1 MKKLFTLCSILLLGA
16 VNVFAQDDFVEE
28 DMTHYIVNAGFDEDL
43 TFQADGSYK
52 EGTALNSNES
62 QQTLSYRSWSYVNPD
77 GSCFAHAKTA
87 DEGNTKIGPDGKD
100 RGNDYWRGLDSRS
113 WATNG
118 YVAQIKGWE
127 CTRTDYPKCE
137 WVYFGVLPYD
147 LEEKAIP
154 VADNGN
160 TYQNVPAKPDFANG
174 DDNKG
179 ALFLRAGW
187 GGQCSYQQVV
197 KLPCA
202 QYRLE
207 YWSINVNAS
216 SSEPATDLTQINC
229 RGEIFKDENSSFSS
243 TEWTKHEFYFTP
255 SSEFTLTFG
264 YQSANKGSGVQEYVF
279 IDGIKLVKIGEADK
293 EQLLLSDFVD
303 IVDSLYARFDHENMT
318 ENLIVEMEEAIAA
331 AEEYEDVDEFEANI
345 NSLKA
350 YLVKVDEALVEIGK
364 YNILVAKAEEYLDS
378 ENPYPGAGDLNNAY
392 IAISEKF
399 ETATINDYATLV
411 EEMQTAI
418 NNYLFSQEATMD
430 NPADYSFMIKH
441 PNFVTEGNDP
451 TYAEDGTAT
460 YPNAFDD
467 YKTIA
472 TSEGWYKGSNTDGD
486 QRLNYKNGRI
496 CWNLWSNSAST
507 ANANDRSINQDLTNL
522 PAGYYSV
529 AADFMTQPNYP
540 YQAHAFAKNSHFDVS
555 SPFLTEGNM
564 SDAEP
569 WGAWTTLTTEKILVA
584 DGNLTIGGRSIFPNA
599 DPTGWFCM
607 TNVKLYYHGPIDF
620 EDYKKLYDE
629 KIAALEAMC
638 DTMVYAADKAAF
650 ADSIAA
656 AKGATTSDEI
666 TEKLAALGR
675 AQATAQASIDKWIG
689 VSTGS
694 WANLKDSIA
703 AGIYTTEGTKI
714 AQKVVDLMAAEIYA
728 ADATYTTMDALTAVL
743 RKYRDSYLPA
753 LTAAQAKVYTVAAA
767 QEVLNA
773 TIALQTVELT
783 DIESMPTEADMDSHI
798 ANLNAAIKEANK
810 LEFAATLNVTAGA
823 DMTGFIVNP
832 TIEGSA
838 TGWTVDRPVGDGPAK
853 NGQQFDGGS
862 GYYIDSWNATAGNLR
877 FTAYQT
883 LTNIP
888 NGRYEIKAMTRTSG
902 DGAYIYGI
910 ADNDFST
917 VALKH
922 FTKHEEYN
930 YTQNIDNSAVSTIT
944 GGDSI
949 IASADKVG
957 SIWLE
962 SSAWVVSNLG
972 MSLQKDPDTGSGI
985 SDLIEEY
992 KINNEGNIDEAT
1004 MYHLNAT
1011 AANDG
1016 VGFGWNYNK
1025 VEIDVKDH
1033 VLTLGVT
1040 TDSVFTKAYKDI
1052 DGADCVPFNGTWF
1065 SADNF
1070 TLTLLTPGDNTGWN
1084 PTATGI
1090 ESVVTPE
1097 NVAVRVENGA
1107 IIANGEIYSIS
1118 GSRVANGTKVP
1129 AGVYI
1134 VRQGK
1139 VAKKVL
1145 VK

>member
-52 EGTALNSNES
+52 EGTVANETTP
-62 QQTLSYRSWSYVNPD
+62 TLSNRSWSYIHPD
-77 GSCFAHAKTA
+77 GTCYAHSDSRSPNWKGT
-87 DEGNTKIGPDGKD
+87 DG
-100 RGNDYWRGLDSRS
+100 RS

-118 YVAQIKGWE
+118 YIGQIKGWE

-147 LEEKAIP
+147 LAPTAIP
-154 VADNGN
+154 VADDG
-160 TYQNVPAKPDFANG
+160 TTFQNVPARPDVANG
-174 DDNKG
+174 TDNKG
-179 ALFLRAGW
+179 AIFLRAGW
-187 GGQCSYQQVV
+187 GGECSYKQVV

-202 QYRLE
+202 TYRLE
-207 YWSINVNAS
+207 YWSINVNANTTGT
-216 SSEPATDLTQINC
+216 ANDLTKITC
-229 RGEIFKDENSSFSS
+229 RKDVFKDESGEGLNAK
-243 TEWTKHEFYFTP
+243 EWTKHEFEFTP
-255 SSEFTLTFG
+255 TSEFTMEIG
-264 YQSANKGSGVQEYVF
+264 YQSAGGGSGAVPHVF

-293 EQLLLSDFVD
+293 EQLLESDFMD
-303 IVDSLYARFDHENMT
+303 ISDSLYARFDHENMT
-318 ENLIVEMEEAIAA
+318 EALSTEIYDAIAA
-331 AEEYEDVDEFEANI
+331 AEEYEDVDELEANI

-364 YNILVAKAEEYLDS
+364 YNILTAKIEEYLES
-378 ENPYPGAGDLNNAY
+378 ANPYPGASALEEAY
-392 IAISEKF
+392 VTIGEKF
-399 ETATINDYATLV
+399 SEATIEDYAKLT
-411 EEMQTAI
+411 EELNAAV
-418 NNYLFSQEATMD
+418 NAYLFSQEATMD
-430 NPADYSFMIKH
+430 NPADYTFMIKN

-451 TYAEDGTAT
+451 TYDAEGIAT

-467 YKTIA
+467 YNTIA
-472 TSEGWYKGSNTDGD
+472 TKGVWYSGSNTDGD
-486 QRLNYKNGRI
+486 QRLNNAQGRI

-507 ANANDRSINQDLTNL
+507 NVNDRSINQDLTGL
-522 PAGYYSV
+522 PSGYYSV
-529 AADFMTQPNYP
+529 SADFITQPDWVHE
-540 YQAHAFAKNSHFDVS
+540 AHAFAKNSHSDVS
-555 SPFLTEGNM
+555 SPFLTVGTWT
-564 SDAEP
+564 DAEP
-569 WGAWTTLTTEKILVA
+569 WGAWTTLKTGTILVA
-584 DGNLTIGGRSIFPNA
+584 DGKLTIGGRSLFPEGSQK
-599 DPTGWFCM
+599 GWFCM

-675 AQATAQASIDKWIG
+675 AQATAQASIDKWVG
-689 VSTGS
+689 VNTGS

-703 AGIYTTEGTKI
+703 AGIYTTEGTQI

-773 TIALQTVELT
+773 TIALQAVELT

-798 ANLNAAIKEANK
+798 ANLNAAIKEANR
-810 LEFAATLNVTAGA
+810 LEFAGTLNVVAGA

-853 NGQQFDGGS
+853 NTQQFDGNAD

-902 DGAYIYGI
+902 DGVYMYGI
-910 ADNDFST
+910 ADNDT
-917 VALKH
+917 ATITLKH
-922 FTKHEEYN
+922 FPKNGEYN
-930 YTQNIDNSAVSTIT
+930 YTQNIDPTVVSTVTGNDSIYA
-944 GGDSI
+944 GGDMY
-949 IASADKVG
+949 G
-957 SIWLE
+957 EIWQT
-962 SSAWVVSNLG
+962 SVNWVTSNLG
-972 MSLQKDPDTGSGI
+972 FSLMKDPDTGSGI
-985 SDLIEEY
+985 YDLIEEY
-992 KINNEGNIDEAT
+992 KLNNEGNINEET
-1004 MYHLNAT
+1004 MYHLNVV
-1011 AANDG
+1011 AANEG
-1016 VGFGWNYNK
+1016 NGRGWAYNK
-1025 VEIDVKDH
+1025 IEIEVKDH

-1040 TDSVFTKAYKDI
+1040 SDSVFTQAYKDVNG
-1052 DGADCVPFNGTWF
+1052 DACVPFNGTWI

-1118 GSRVANGTKVP
+1118 GARVANGTKVP

-1139 VAKKVL
+1139 IAKKVL

>member
-16 VNVFAQDDFVEE
+16 VNVFAQDDFEE
-28 DMTHYIVNAGFDEDL
+28 VDMTHYIINAGFDEDL
-43 TFQADGSYK
+43 TFNADGSYK
-52 EGTALNSNES
+52 EGTVANTNPV
-62 QQTLSYRSWSYVNPD
+62 TLSNRSWSYIHPD
-77 GSCFAHAKTA
+77 GTCYAHTTSASPNWN
-87 DEGNTKIGPDGKD
+87 GSDG
-100 RGNDYWRGLDSRS
+100 RS

-118 YVAQIKGWE
+118 YIGQIKGWE

-147 LEEKAIP
+147 LAPTAIP
-154 VADNGN
+154 VADDG
-160 TYQNVPAKPDFANG
+160 TTFQNVPARPDVANG
-174 DDNKG
+174 TDNKG
-179 ALFLRAGW
+179 AIFLRAGW
-187 GGQCSYQQVV
+187 GGQCSYKQVV

-202 QYRLE
+202 VYRLE
-207 YWSINVNAS
+207 YWSINVNANTTGT
-216 SSEPATDLTQINC
+216 ANDLTKITC
-229 RGEIFKDENSSFSS
+229 RKDVFKDESGEGLNAK
-243 TEWTKHEFYFTP
+243 EWTKHEFEFTP
-255 SSEFTLTFG
+255 TSEFTMEIG
-264 YQSANKGSGVQEYVF
+264 YQSAGGGSGAVPHVF

-293 EQLLLSDFVD
+293 EQLLVADLSDL
-303 IVDSLYARFDHENMT
+303 VDSLYARYDNENIT
-318 ENLIVEMEEAIAA
+318 ENLVGEMEDAIMEAENYET
-331 AEEYEDVDEFEANI
+331 AEELEANI
-345 NSLKA
+345 KTFKEFIT
-350 YLVKVDEALVEIGK
+350 KVDEALVEIGK
-364 YNILVAKAEEYLDS
+364 YNILTAKIEEYLEA
-378 ENPYPGAGDLNNAY
+378 ENPYPGAGALNDAY
-392 IAISEKF
+392 TDISARF
-399 ETATINDYATLV
+399 ENATIEDYAKLT
-411 EEMQTAI
+411 EELNAAV
-418 NNYLFSQEATMD
+418 NAYLFSQEASD
-430 NPADYSFMIKH
+430 ENPADYTFLVKH

-451 TYAEDGTAT
+451 TYEEDGTAT

-467 YKTIA
+467 YTTIA
-472 TSEGWYKGSNTDGD
+472 TSEGWYKGTVQDGD
-486 QRLNYKNGRI
+486 QRLGNNQGRI
-496 CWNLWSNSAST
+496 CWNLWDNHAGSH
-507 ANANDRSINQDLTNL
+507 SISQDLTGL
-522 PAGYYSV
+522 PAGYYTVS
-529 AADFMTQPNYP
+529 ADMLTQADWVHE
-540 YQAHAFAKNSHFDVS
+540 AHVYAKSSATDVS
-555 SPFLTEGNM
+555 SPFLTEGTWT
-564 SDAEP
+564 DAEP
-569 WGAWTTLTTEKILVA
+569 WGAWTTLKTDKIIVA
-584 DGNLTIGGRSIFPNA
+584 DGNLTIGGRSQFPEGNQK
-599 DPTGWFCM
+599 GWFNI
-607 TNVKLYYHGPIDF
+607 TNVKLFFHGALKF
-620 EDYKKLYDE
+620 EDYQELYNT
-629 KIAALEAMC
+629 KIAEAQAMC

-656 AKGATTSDEI
+656 AKGATTIDEI
-666 TEKLAALGR
+666 TEKLAALSR
-675 AQATAQASIDKWIG
+675 AQATAKSSIDKWVG
-689 VSTGS
+689 VNTGS

-773 TIALQTVELT
+773 TIALQVVELT

-798 ANLNAAIKEANK
+798 ANLNAAIKEADR
-810 LEFAATLNVTAGA
+810 LEFAGTLNVAAGA

-832 TIEGSA
+832 TVEGSA

-853 NGQQFDGGS
+853 SGQQYDGDGA

-902 DGAYIYGI
+902 DGVYMYGI
-910 ADNDFST
+910 ADNDT
-917 VALKH
+917 ATITLKH
-922 FTKHEEYN
+922 FPKNGEYN
-930 YTQNIDNSAVSTIT
+930 YTKNIDPTAVSTVT

-949 IASADKVG
+949 YAGGDKYG
-957 SIWLE
+957 EIWQT
-962 SSAWVVSNLG
+962 SVNWVSTNLG
-972 MSLQKDPDTGSGI
+972 LGLQKDPDTGSGI
-985 SDLIEEY
+985 YDLIEEY
-992 KINNEGNIDEAT
+992 KLNNEGNINEET
-1004 MYHLNAT
+1004 MYHLNVV
-1011 AANDG
+1011 AANEG
-1016 VGFGWNYNK
+1016 NGRGWAYNK
-1025 VEIDVKDH
+1025 IEIEVKDH

-1040 TDSVFTKAYKDI
+1040 SDSVFTQAYKDVNG
-1052 DGADCVPFNGTWF
+1052 DACVPFTGTWI

-1097 NVAVRVENGA
+1097 NVAVHVENGA
-1107 IIANGEIYSIS
+1107 IITNGEIYSIS

>member
-1 MKKLFTLCSILLLGA
+1 MLLGA

-87 DEGNTKIGPDGKD
+87 DEGNTKTGPDGKD
-100 RGNDYWRGLDSRS
+100 RGNDYWRGLDSRT

-118 YVAQIKGWE
+118 YVGQIKGWK

-154 VADNGN
+154 VADNGD

-187 GGQCSYQQVV
+187 SGQCSYQQVV

-207 YWSINVNAS
+207 YWSINVNANS
-216 SSEPATDLTQINC
+216 SSPAEDLTQINC

-264 YQSANKGSGVQEYVF
+264 YKSANKGSAVQEYVF
-279 IDGIKLVKIGEADK
+279 IDGIKLVKVGEADK
-293 EQLLLSDFVD
+293 MELLEADFAD
-303 IVDSLYARFDHENMT
+303 ISDSLFSRFDNENMT
-318 ENLIVEMEEAIAA
+318 TTLSEEIYEAVAEAENYETEE
-331 AEEYEDVDEFEANI
+331 EFEANI
-345 NSLKA
+345 NALKA
-350 YLVKVDEALVEIGK
+350 YLVEVDAALVEIGK
-364 YNILVAKAEEYLDS
+364 YNILAAKVEEYLES
-378 ENPYPGAGDLNNAY
+378 ENPYPGASALNDAY
-392 IAISEKF
+392 TDISARF
-399 ETATINDYATLV
+399 ETATIKDYATLA
-411 EEMQTAI
+411 EEMRTAI
-418 NNYLFSQEATMD
+418 NNYLFSQEATME
-430 NPADYSFMIKH
+430 NPADYTFLVKH

-451 TYAEDGTAT
+451 VYDADGIAT

-467 YKTIA
+467 YNTIA
-472 TSEGWYKGSNTDGD
+472 TSEGWYKGSNTAGD
-486 QRLNYKNGRI
+486 QRLNNAQGRI

-529 AADFMTQPNYP
+529 AADFITQPDWP
-540 YQAHAFAKNSHFDVS
+540 YEAHAFAKNSHSDVS
-555 SPFLTEGNM
+555 SPFLTVGNWT
-564 SDAEP
+564 DAEP

-584 DGNLTIGGRSIFPNA
+584 DGNLTIGGRAIFPEANQK
-599 DPTGWFCM
+599 GWFCM
-607 TNVKLYYHGPIDF
+607 TNVKLYYHGPF
-620 EDYKKLYDE
+620 TAEDYKEIYD
-629 KIAALEAMC
+629 KSIAEAQAMC

-650 ADSIAA
+650 AAVIEKY
-656 AKGATTSDEI
+656 KGATTVEDMNASLDSI
-666 TEKLAALGR
+666 GAAKEV
-675 AQATAQASIDKWIG
+675 ATASINKWIG
-689 VSTGS
+689 VKTGS

-703 AGIYTTEGTKI
+703 AGVYSTDGTKV
-714 AQKVVDLMAAEIYA
+714 AQKIVDIMTAKIYA
-728 ADATYTTMDALTAVL
+728 DDATYTTMDALTAIL
-743 RKYRDSYLPA
+743 RKYRDGYLPA
-753 LTAAQAKVYTVAAA
+753 LANAESKVYTVAAA
-767 QEVLNA
+767 TEVIKA
-773 TIALQTVELT
+773 TIEAQVADLVAIT
-783 DIESMPTEADMDSHI
+783 DMPTEAAMDEFVNH
-798 ANLNAAIKEANK
+798 LNAAIIEADR
-810 LEFAATLNVTAGA
+810 LETLGTIKVEAGT
-823 DMTGFIVNP
+823 DMTDLIVNP
-832 TIEGSA
+832 EIVAGA
-838 TGWTVDRPVGDGPAK
+838 TGWTVNKPVGDGPAK
-853 NGQQFDGGS
+853 TGQQYDGNTA
-862 GYYIDSWNATAGNLR
+862 GYYIDSWDATAGNLR

-910 ADNDFST
+910 ADNDSAT

-985 SDLIEEY
+985 FELIEEY
-992 KINNEGNIDEAT
+992 KINNEGNIDETT

-1011 AANDG
+1011 AANNG
-1016 VGFGWNYNK
+1016 LGFGWNYNS
-1025 VEIDVKDH
+1025 VQIEVKDH
-1033 VLTLGVT
+1033 VLTFGVT
-1040 TDSVFTKAYKDI
+1040 TDSVFTEVYKDV
-1052 DGADCVPFNGTWF
+1052 DGVACVPFTGTWF

-1070 TLTLLTPGDNTGWN
+1070 TLTLLTPGDNSDWN
-1084 PTATGI
+1084 PGATGI
-1090 ESVVTPE
+1090 ESIETPE
-1097 NVAVRVENGA
+1097 GLGVRVENGA

>member
-1 MKKLFTLCSILLLGA
+1 MLLGA

-52 EGTALNSNES
+52 DGTALNKETES
-62 QQTLSYRSWSYVNPD
+62 LGGRSWSYVHPD

-87 DEGNTKIGPDGKD
+87 DEGNGSWKQK
-100 RGNDYWRGLDSRS
+100 DSRT

-118 YVAQIKGWE
+118 YISQIKGWE
-127 CTRTDYPKCE
+127 CTKTDYPKCE

-147 LEEKAIP
+147 LEPQAIP
-154 VADNGN
+154 IADDGDA
-160 TYQNVPAKPDFANG
+160 YQNVPEKPDFA
-174 DDNKG
+174 DTEENKG

-187 GGQCSYQQVV
+187 LGECTYKQVV

-202 QYRLE
+202 VYRLE
-207 YWSINVNAS
+207 YWTINANAS
-216 SSEPATDLTQINC
+216 SSASATDLSNITC
-229 RGEIFKDENSSFSS
+229 RKDKFVDETGSGLTA
-243 TEWTKHEFYFTP
+243 TEWTKHEFEFTP
-255 SSEFTLTFG
+255 TSEFTIEFG
-264 YQSANKGSGVQEYVF
+264 MKASNNGSNKVPHIF
-279 IDGIKLVKIGEADK
+279 IDGIKLYKIGEAERGD
-293 EQLLLSDFVD
+293 LLIEDFNDVC
-303 IVDSLYARFDHENMT
+303 DSLYERFNVEGITQNLADEITDAILEAEN
-318 ENLIVEMEEAIAA
+318 
-331 AEEYEDVDEFEANI
+331 YDSDDELEANI
-345 NSLKA
+345 KTLKEF
-350 YLVKVDEALVEIGK
+350 LVEVDAALVEIGK
-364 YNILVAKAEEYLDS
+364 YNILAAKAEKYLES
-378 ENPYPGAGDLNNAY
+378 KNPYPGASALNDAY
-392 IAISEKF
+392 TDISARF
-399 ETATINDYATLV
+399 ENATIKDYAILV

-418 NNYLFSQEATMD
+418 NNYLFSQEATME
-430 NPADYSFMIKH
+430 NPADYTFLVKH

-451 TYAEDGTAT
+451 IYEEDGTAT

-467 YKTIA
+467 YNTIA
-472 TSEGWYKGSNTDGD
+472 TSEGWYKGSNTGGD
-486 QRLNYKNGRI
+486 QRLNNAQGRI

-529 AADFMTQPNYP
+529 AADFITQPDWP
-540 YQAHAFAKNSHFDVS
+540 YEAHAFAKNSHSDVS
-555 SPFLTEGNM
+555 SPFLTVGNWT
-564 SDAEP
+564 DAEP

-584 DGNLTIGGRSIFPNA
+584 DGNLTIGGRAIFPEANQK
-599 DPTGWFCM
+599 GWFCM
-607 TNVKLYYHGPIDF
+607 TNVKLYYHGPF
-620 EDYKKLYDE
+620 SAEDYKEIYD
-629 KIAALEAMC
+629 KSIAEAQAMC

-650 ADSIAA
+650 AAA
-656 AKGATTSDEI
+656 IEKFKGATTVEDMNASLDSI
-666 TEKLAALGR
+666 GAAKEV
-675 AQATAQASIDKWIG
+675 ATASINKWIG
-689 VSTGS
+689 VKTGS

-703 AGIYTTEGTKI
+703 AGVYSTDGTKV
-714 AQKVVDLMAAEIYA
+714 AQKIVDIMTAKIYA
-728 ADATYTTMDALTAVL
+728 EDATYTTMDGLTAIL
-743 RKYRDSYLPA
+743 RKYRDGYLPA
-753 LTAAQAKVYTVAAA
+753 LANAESKVYTVAAA
-767 QEVLNA
+767 TEVLKV
-773 TIALQTVELT
+773 TIEAQIADLVAIT
-783 DIESMPTEADMDSHI
+783 DMPTEAAMDEFVNH
-798 ANLNAAIKEANK
+798 LNAAIIEADR
-810 LEFAATLNVTAGA
+810 LETLGTIKVEAGS
-823 DMTGFIVNP
+823 DMTDLIVNP

-838 TGWTVDRPVGDGPAK
+838 TGWTVDKPTGDGPAK
-853 NGQQFDGGS
+853 KGQQYDGNID

-910 ADNDFST
+910 ADNDSST

-930 YTQNIDNSAVSTIT
+930 YTQNIDPTVTNAE
-944 GGDSI
+944 GNDSI
-949 IASADKVG
+949 IATADKIG

-972 MSLQKDPDTGSGI
+972 LSLIKNPDTGSGI
-985 SDLIEEY
+985 FDLIEEY
-992 KINNEGNIDEAT
+992 KINNEGNIDETT
-1004 MYHLNAT
+1004 MFNINAT
-1011 AANDG
+1011 AANNG
-1016 VGFGWNYNK
+1016 LGFGWNYNS
-1025 VEIDVKDH
+1025 VQIEVKDH

-1040 TDSVFTKAYKDI
+1040 TDSVFTEVYKDV
-1052 DGADCVPFNGTWF
+1052 DGNECVPFNGTWF

-1070 TLTLLTPGDNTGWN
+1070 TLTLLTPGDNSDWN
-1084 PTATGI
+1084 PGTTGI

>member
-28 DMTHYIVNAGFDEDL
+28 DMTHYIINAGFDEDL
-43 TFQADGSYK
+43 TFQADGSTK
-52 EGTALNSNES
+52 KI
-62 QQTLSYRSWSYVNPD
+62 V
-77 GSCFAHAKTA
+77 
-87 DEGNTKIGPDGKD
+87 DEGSKTMSNRTWAYISEDGTV
-100 RGNDYWRGLDSRS
+100 YAWTDSRS
-113 WATNG
+113 PEWKRGSLDHAVNG
-118 YVAQIKGWE
+118 YVAQIKGWK
-127 CTRTDYPKCE
+127 CTKDMSNPSCE
-137 WVYFGVLPYD
+137 WTYVGVLPYD
-147 LEEKAIP
+147 LAPEAIP
-154 VADNGN
+154 VADNG
-160 TYQNVPAKPDFANG
+160 TTFQNVPAKPEADNG

-187 GGQCSYQQVV
+187 GGECSYQQVV

-202 QYRLE
+202 EYRLE

-216 SSEPATDLTQINC
+216 SSQPATDLTHINC
-229 RGEIFKDENSSFSS
+229 RGEEFREESSSFSP

-255 SSEFTLTFG
+255 TSEFTLTFG
-264 YQSANKGSGVQEYVF
+264 YKSADAGSGVQEYVF
-279 IDGIKLVKIGEADK
+279 IDGIKLVKIGEANK
-293 EQLLLSDFVD
+293 EELLESDLVA
-303 IVDSLYARFDHENMT
+303 ISDSLLDRLEHENIT
-318 ENLIVEMEEAIAA
+318 EALSNEIYDAIVA
-331 AEEYEDVDEFEANI
+331 AEEYADVDELEANI

-364 YNILVAKAEEYLDS
+364 LNALAAKAEEYLNSDVQ
-378 ENPYPGAGDLNNAY
+378 YPGADALNDAY
-392 IAISEKF
+392 AQIMEDEL
-399 ETATINDYATLV
+399 ETATIDDYAGLV
-411 EEMQTAI
+411 VKMEQAI
-418 NNYLFSQEATMD
+418 NDYLFSQEATMD
-430 NPADYSFMIKH
+430 NPADYTFLVKH

-451 TYAEDGTAT
+451 TYEEDGTAT

-467 YKTIA
+467 YNTIA

-486 QRLNYKNGRI
+486 QRLNNVQGRI
-496 CWNLWSNSAST
+496 CWNLWSTSAT
-507 ANANDRSINQDLTNL
+507 TNVNDRSINQDLTGL
-522 PAGYYSV
+522 PSGYYSV
-529 AADFMTQPNYP
+529 SADFITQPDWVHE
-540 YQAHAFAKNSHFDVS
+540 AHAFAKNSHSDVS
-555 SPFLTEGNM
+555 SPFLTEGTWT
-564 SDAEP
+564 DAEP
-569 WGAWTTLTTEKILVA
+569 WGAWTTLKTGTILVA
-584 DGNLTIGGRSIFPNA
+584 DGNLTIGGRSLFPEGSQK
-599 DPTGWFCM
+599 GWFCM

-675 AQATAQASIDKWIG
+675 AQATAQASIDKWVG
-689 VSTGS
+689 VNTGS

-714 AQKVVDLMAAEIYA
+714 AQKVVDLMTAEIYA

-773 TIALQTVELT
+773 TIALQVVELT

-798 ANLNAAIKEANK
+798 ANLNAAIKEADR
-810 LEFAATLNVTAGA
+810 LEFAGTLNVAAGA

-853 NGQQFDGGS
+853 SGQQYDGDGA

-902 DGAYIYGI
+902 DGVYMYGI
-910 ADNDFST
+910 ADNDT
-917 VALKH
+917 ATITLKH
-922 FTKHEEYN
+922 FPKNGEYN
-930 YTQNIDNSAVSTIT
+930 YTKNIDPTAVSTVT

-949 IASADKVG
+949 YAGGDKYG
-957 SIWLE
+957 EIWQT
-962 SSAWVVSNLG
+962 SVNWVNSNLG
-972 MSLQKDPDTGSGI
+972 FSLVKDPDTGSGI
-985 SDLIEEY
+985 YDLIEEY
-992 KINNEGNIDEAT
+992 KLNNEGNINEET
-1004 MYHLNAT
+1004 MYHLNVV
-1011 AANDG
+1011 AANEG
-1016 VGFGWNYNK
+1016 NGRGWAYNK
-1025 VEIDVKDH
+1025 IEIEVKDH

-1040 TDSVFTKAYKDI
+1040 SDSVFTQAYKDV
-1052 DGADCVPFNGTWF
+1052 DGVACVPFTGTWI

>member
-28 DMTHYIVNAGFDEDL
+28 DMTHYIINAGFDEDL
-43 TFQADGSYK
+43 TFTADGQFK
-52 EGTALNSNES
+52 EGTVPNDATP
-62 QQTLSYRSWSYVNPD
+62 TLSGRSWSYVHPD
-77 GSCFAHAKTA
+77 GSCYAYT
-87 DEGNTKIGPDGKD
+87 DSRSTNWNGSDG
-100 RGNDYWRGLDSRS
+100 RS

-118 YVAQIKGWE
+118 YVAAIKGWE

-147 LEEKAIP
+147 LAEKAIP
-154 VADNGN
+154 VADDG
-160 TYQNVPAKPDFANG
+160 TTFQNVPAKPDFANG

-187 GGQCSYQQVV
+187 GGECSYQQVV

-202 QYRLE
+202 EYRLE

-216 SSEPATDLTQINC
+216 SSQPATDLTHINC
-229 RGEIFKDENSSFSS
+229 RGEEFREESSSFSP

-255 SSEFTLTFG
+255 TSEFTLTFG
-264 YQSANKGSGVQEYVF
+264 YKSANAGSGSQEYVF
-279 IDGIKLVKIGEADK
+279 IDGIKLVKIGEANK
-293 EQLLLSDFVD
+293 EQLLESDFSD
-303 IVDSLYARFDHENMT
+303 IADSLYARFEHENMT
-318 ENLIVEMEEAIAA
+318 ENLMVEMEDAIGA
-331 AEEYEDVDEFEANI
+331 AEEYEDVDELEANI

-350 YLVKVDEALVEIGK
+350 YLVKVDAALVEIGK
-364 YNILVAKAEEYLDS
+364 LNALAAKAEEYLNSDVQ
-378 ENPYPGAGDLNNAY
+378 YPGADALNEAY
-392 IAISEKF
+392 AQIMEDEL
-399 ETATINDYATLV
+399 ETATIDDYAGLV
-411 EEMQTAI
+411 VKMEQAI
-418 NNYLFSQEATMD
+418 NNYLFSQEATME
-430 NPADYSFMIKH
+430 NPADYTFLVKN

-451 TYAEDGTAT
+451 TYDAEGIAT

-467 YKTIA
+467 YNTIA
-472 TSEGWYKGSNTDGD
+472 TKGVWYSGSNTGGD
-486 QRLNYKNGRI
+486 QRLNNVQGRI
-496 CWNLWSNSAST
+496 CWNLWANSAST
-507 ANANDRSINQDLTNL
+507 NVNDRSINQDLTNL

-529 AADFMTQPNYP
+529 AADFITQPDWP
-540 YQAHAFAKNSHFDVS
+540 YEAHAFAKNSHSDVS
-555 SPFLTEGNM
+555 SPFLTEGTWT
-564 SDAEP
+564 DAEP
-569 WGAWTTLTTEKILVA
+569 WGAWTTLKTGTILVA
-584 DGNLTIGGRSIFPNA
+584 DGKLTIGGRSLFPEGSQK
-599 DPTGWFCM
+599 GWFCM

-675 AQATAQASIDKWIG
+675 AQATAQASIDKWVG
-689 VSTGS
+689 VNTGS

-703 AGIYTTEGTKI
+703 AGIYTTEGTQI

-767 QEVLNA
+767 QEVLKA
-773 TIALQTVELT
+773 TIALQVVELT

-798 ANLNAAIKEANK
+798 ANLNAAIKEADR
-810 LEFAATLNVTAGA
+810 LEFAGTLNVTAGA

-902 DGAYIYGI
+902 DGVYMYGI
-910 ADNDFST
+910 ADNDT
-917 VALKH
+917 ATITLKH
-922 FTKHEEYN
+922 FPKNGEYN
-930 YTQNIDNSAVSTIT
+930 YTQNIDPTVVSTVT

-949 IASADKVG
+949 YAGGDKYG
-957 SIWLE
+957 EIWQT
-962 SSAWVVSNLG
+962 SVNWVTSNLG
-972 MSLQKDPDTGSGI
+972 FSLVKDPDTGSGI
-985 SDLIEEY
+985 YDLIEEY
-992 KINNEGNIDEAT
+992 KLNNEGNISEET
-1004 MYHLNAT
+1004 MYHLNVV
-1011 AANDG
+1011 AANEG
-1016 VGFGWNYNK
+1016 NGRGWAYNK
-1025 VEIDVKDH
+1025 IEIEVKDH

-1040 TDSVFTKAYKDI
+1040 SDSVFTQAYKDV
-1052 DGADCVPFNGTWF
+1052 DGDACVPFNGTWI

-1070 TLTLLTPGDNTGWN
+1070 TLTLLTLGDNTGWN